1 MKNNIDMLNGSIAD
15 KIVKFALPLAITGL
29 LQQFFNAMD
38 VAVVGKY
45 AVDSENA
52 MAAVG
57 CNAPVVGLMVNLF
70 VGISLGANVVISRFI
85 GQQNEKGIRSAVHTS
100 ILVSLICGVF
110 MTLIGT
116 YFSKD
121 LLMLLKVPE
130 NVLPM
135 ALKYIRIYLLGMPVI
150 LLYNFEAAIFRS
162 NGDTKSPLICLSIAG
177 ITNICLN
184 LLFVRGFHMAAE
196 GVAIATVV
204 SNLISSLLLFF
215 KLIFSKTVISISFK
229 EFKIDSKIL
238 LTILKIGVP
247 AGVQGMVFSISN
259 LCVQSA
265 INELGSDIMA
275 ASSAAFN
282 IEIFAYYI
290 INAYGQACT
299 TFIGQ
304 NYGAG
309 KMDRCKKVIRA
320 DLLQSIGVTIVMT
333 AVILLAARPLVRLF
347 TNNPAIIEPARERIF
362 FIVGFE
368 LVNVF
373 MEIYSGAM
381 RGFGFSLS
389 PAIITLIGVCG
400 IRIYWVFE
408 YFPAHKNFTSLL
420 MCYPISWILTAIGLV
435 LCYYLYVRRKVFKI
449 TETTDSYAI

>member
-116 YFSKD
+116 YFSED

-309 KMDRCKKVIRA
+309 KMERCKKVIRA

-400 IRIYWVFE
+400 IRIYWVFK
-408 YFPAHKNFTSLL
+408 YFPAHKSFTSLL
-420 MCYPISWILTAIGLV
+420 LCYPISWILTAIGLV
-435 LCYYLYVRRKVFKI
+435 LCYYLYVKRKVFKI

>member
-15 KIVKFALPLAITGL
+15 KIVRFALPLAITGL

-45 AVDSENA
+45 AADSENA

-116 YFSKD
+116 YFSED
-121 LLMLLKVPE
+121 LLILLKVPE

-162 NGDTKSPLICLSIAG
+162 SGDTKSPLICLSIAG
-177 ITNICLN
+177 IMNVCLN

-435 LCYYLYVRRKVFKI
+435 LCYYLYVRRKVFKN

>member
-309 KMDRCKKVIRA
+309 KMERCKKVIRA

-435 LCYYLYVRRKVFKI
+435 LCYYLYVKRKVFKLTKI
-449 TETTDSYAI
+449 TDSYEI

>member
-116 YFSKD
+116 FFSED

-215 KLIFSKTVISISFK
+215 KLIFSKTEISISFK

-309 KMDRCKKVIRA
+309 KMERCKKVIRT

-435 LCYYLYVRRKVFKI
+435 LCYYLYVKRKVFKLTKI
-449 TETTDSYAI
+449 TDSYEI

>member
-215 KLIFSKTVISISFK
+215 KLIFSKTEISISFK

-309 KMDRCKKVIRA
+309 KMERCKKVIRT

-435 LCYYLYVRRKVFKI
+435 LCYYLYVRRKVFKLTKI
-449 TETTDSYAI
+449 TDSYEI

>member
-15 KIVKFALPLAITGL
+15 KIVRFALPLAITGL

-45 AVDSENA
+45 AADSENA

-116 YFSKD
+116 YFSED
-121 LLMLLKVPE
+121 LLILLKVPE

-162 NGDTKSPLICLSIAG
+162 SGDTKSPLICLSIAG
-177 ITNICLN
+177 IMNVCLN

>member
-1 MKNNIDMLNGSIAD
+1 MKNDIDMLNGSIAD
-15 KIVKFALPLAITGL
+15 KIIKFALPLAITGL
-29 LQQFFNAMD
+29 LQQLFNAMD
-38 VAVVGKY
+38 VAVVGKF
-45 AVDSENA
+45 AEDNITA

-57 CNAPVVGLMVNLF
+57 SNAPVVGLMVNLF

-85 GQQNEKGIRSAVHTS
+85 GQKNEKGIRSAVHTS
-100 ILVSLICGVF
+100 ILVSLICGIF

-121 LLMLLKVPE
+121 LLMLLKVPD
-130 NVLPM
+130 NVMPM
-135 ALKYIRIYLLGMPVI
+135 SLKYIRIYLLGMPVI

-162 NGDTKSPLICLSIAG
+162 SGDTKSPLICLSIAG
-177 ITNICLN
+177 IINVCLN
-184 LLFVRGFHMAAE
+184 LLLVKVFHMAAE

-204 SNLISSLLLFF
+204 SNMISGLLLFI
-215 KLIFSKTVISISFK
+215 KLLRSKTVISISFK

-238 LTILKIGVP
+238 LNILKIGVP

-265 INELGSDIMA
+265 INELGDDIMA

-309 KMDRCKKVIRA
+309 KLDRCKKVIRA

-333 AVILLAARPLVRLF
+333 AVILLAARPLLWLF
-347 TNNPAIIEPARERIF
+347 TDNPAVIEPARERIF

-400 IRIYWVFE
+400 IRIYWVFK
-408 YFPAHKNFTSLL
+408 YFPAHKSFTSLL
-420 MCYPISWILTAIGLV
+420 ICYPISWILTAIGLV
-435 LCYYLYVRRKVFKI
+435 LCYYLYVKRKALKI
-449 TETTDSYAI
+449 TLS

>member
-116 YFSKD
+116 YFSED

-215 KLIFSKTVISISFK
+215 KLIFSKTEISISFK

-309 KMDRCKKVIRA
+309 KMERCKKVIRA

>member
-116 YFSKD
+116 YFSED

-309 KMDRCKKVIRA
+309 KMERCKKVIRT

-435 LCYYLYVRRKVFKI
+435 LCYYLYVRRKVFKLTKI
-449 TETTDSYAI
+449 TDSYEI

>member
-45 AVDSENA
+45 AADSENA

-116 YFSKD
+116 YFSED

-177 ITNICLN
+177 IMNVCLN

-320 DLLQSIGVTIVMT
+320 DLLQSIVVTIVMT

-400 IRIYWVFE
+400 IRIYWVFK
-408 YFPAHKNFTSLL
+408 YFPSHKSFTSLL

-435 LCYYLYVRRKVFKI
+435 LCYYLYVKRKVLKI
-449 TETTDSYAI
+449 TETADSYAI

>member
-116 YFSKD
+116 YFSED

>member
-1 MKNNIDMLNGSIAD
+1 MKNDIDMLNGSIAD
-15 KIVKFALPLAITGL
+15 KIIKFALPLAITGL
-29 LQQFFNAMD
+29 LQQLFNAMD
-38 VAVVGKY
+38 VAVVGKF
-45 AVDSENA
+45 AEDKITA

-57 CNAPVVGLMVNLF
+57 SNAPVVGLMVNLF

-85 GQQNEKGIRSAVHTS
+85 GQKNEKGIRSAVHTS
-100 ILVSLICGVF
+100 ILVSLICGIF

-121 LLMLLKVPE
+121 LLMLLKVPD
-130 NVLPM
+130 NVMPM
-135 ALKYIRIYLLGMPVI
+135 SLKYIRIYLLGMPVI

-162 NGDTKSPLICLSIAG
+162 SGDTKSPLICLSIAG
-177 ITNICLN
+177 IINVCLN
-184 LLFVRGFHMAAE
+184 LLLVKVFHMAAE

-204 SNLISSLLLFF
+204 SNMISGLLLFI
-215 KLIFSKTVISISFK
+215 KLLRSKTVISISFK

-238 LTILKIGVP
+238 LNILKIGVP

-265 INELGSDIMA
+265 INELGDDIMA

-309 KMDRCKKVIRA
+309 KLDRCKKVIRA

-333 AVILLAARPLVRLF
+333 AVILLAARPLLWLF
-347 TNNPAIIEPARERIF
+347 TDNPAVIEPARERIF

-400 IRIYWVFE
+400 IRIYWVFK
-408 YFPAHKNFTSLL
+408 YFPAHKSFTSLL
-420 MCYPISWILTAIGLV
+420 ICYPISWILTAIGLV
-435 LCYYLYVRRKVFKI
+435 LCYYLYVKRKALKI
-449 TETTDSYAI
+449 TLS

>member
-45 AVDSENA
+45 ALDSENA

-116 YFSKD
+116 YFSED

-177 ITNICLN
+177 IMNVCLN

-435 LCYYLYVRRKVFKI
+435 LCYYLYVKRKVLKI

>member
-215 KLIFSKTVISISFK
+215 KLIFSKTEISISFK

-309 KMDRCKKVIRA
+309 KMERCKKVIRA

>member
-177 ITNICLN
+177 IINVCLN

-215 KLIFSKTVISISFK
+215 KLIFSKTEISISFK

-309 KMDRCKKVIRA
+309 KMERCKKVIRA

-333 AVILLAARPLVRLF
+333 AVILLAARPLVGLF
-347 TNNPAIIEPARERIF
+347 TDNPAIIEPARKRIF

-400 IRIYWVFE
+400 IRIYWVFK
-408 YFPAHKNFTSLL
+408 YFPAHKSFTSLL

-435 LCYYLYVRRKVFKI
+435 LCYYLYVKRKVFKI
-449 TETTDSYAI
+449 TEITDSYAI

>member
-15 KIVKFALPLAITGL
+15 KIVRFALPLAITGL

-45 AVDSENA
+45 AADSENA

-116 YFSKD
+116 YFSED
-121 LLMLLKVPE
+121 LLILLKVPE

-162 NGDTKSPLICLSIAG
+162 SGDTKSPLICLSIAG
-177 ITNICLN
+177 IMNVCLN

-320 DLLQSIGVTIVMT
+320 DLLQGIGVTIVMT

-435 LCYYLYVRRKVFKI
+435 LCYYLYVRRKVFKN

>member
-215 KLIFSKTVISISFK
+215 KLIFSKTEISISFK

-309 KMDRCKKVIRA
+309 KMERCKKVIRA

-435 LCYYLYVRRKVFKI
+435 LCYYLYVKRKVFKLTKI
-449 TETTDSYAI
+449 TDSYEI

>member
-1 MKNNIDMLNGSIAD
+1 MLNGSIAD

-116 YFSKD
+116 YFSED

-435 LCYYLYVRRKVFKI
+435 LCYYLYVKRKVFKLTKI
-449 TETTDSYAI
+449 TDSYEI

>member
-215 KLIFSKTVISISFK
+215 KLIFSKTEISISFK

-309 KMDRCKKVIRA
+309 KMERCKKVIRA

-435 LCYYLYVRRKVFKI
+435 LCYYLYVKRKVLKI

>member
-309 KMDRCKKVIRA
+309 KMERCKKVIRA

>member
-135 ALKYIRIYLLGMPVI
+135 ALKYIRIYLLGMPFI
-150 LLYNFEAAIFRS
+150 LLYNFESSIFRS
-162 NGDTKSPLICLSIAG
+162 NVDTKSPLICLSIAG

-320 DLLQSIGVTIVMT
+320 DLLQSIVVTIVMT

-347 TNNPAIIEPARERIF
+347 TDNPAIIEPARERIF

-389 PAIITLIGVCG
+389 PAIITLIGG
-400 IRIYWVFE
+400 
-408 YFPAHKNFTSLL
+408 S
-420 MCYPISWILTAIGLV
+420 
-435 LCYYLYVRRKVFKI
+435 
-449 TETTDSYAI
+449 

>member
-1 MKNNIDMLNGSIAD
+1 
-15 KIVKFALPLAITGL
+15 
-29 LQQFFNAMD
+29 MD

-116 YFSKD
+116 YFSED

-320 DLLQSIGVTIVMT
+320 DLLQSIVVTIVMT

-347 TNNPAIIEPARERIF
+347 TDNPAIIEPARERIF

>member
-116 YFSKD
+116 YFSED

-309 KMDRCKKVIRA
+309 KMERCKKVIRA

-435 LCYYLYVRRKVFKI
+435 LCYYLYVKRKVFKI

>member
-309 KMDRCKKVIRA
+309 KMERCKKVIRT

-435 LCYYLYVRRKVFKI
+435 LCYYLYVRRKVFKLTKI
-449 TETTDSYAI
+449 TDSYEI

>member
-116 YFSKD
+116 YFSED

-320 DLLQSIGVTIVMT
+320 DLLQSIVVTIVMT

-347 TNNPAIIEPARERIF
+347 TDNPAIIEPARERIF

>member
-1 MKNNIDMLNGSIAD
+1 MLNGSIAD

-116 YFSKD
+116 YFSED

>member
-1 MKNNIDMLNGSIAD
+1 MLNGSIAD